1 MIDYYYVFCGGWW
14 WWCAIN
20 NGEFTHKKIQ
30 SVLTSTKW
38 TSWVFRKFTFFYRQF
53 RCKFLLCR
61 TPKFASVLLSQQSFH
76 ISFCHFVRPLPML
89 MLMLLAAA
97 IATVAVMNSFLP
109 IFSTFSLKNL
119 LFKCVK
125 PVSVRATAHTTHN
138 SQLIKPYVT
147 SSSLDKIE
155 HKKSCS

>member
-1 MIDYYYVFCGGWW
+1 MIDYYYVFCGGGWW

-20 NGEFTHKKIQ
+20 NGGFTHKKI
-30 SVLTSTKW
+30 
-38 TSWVFRKFTFFYRQF
+38 YY
-53 RCKFLLCR
+53 FLQTVKMQISLWQ